1 MKKLA
6 INGGAPVRDAS
17 KHFPKWPV
25 LTDKDCDA
33 LLKVFKSGKW
43 WYGEKVAEFEK
54 KYAAFHDAKYGV
66 SCANGTVAL
75 EIALLACGI
84 GAGDEVIV
92 PPYTF
97 MATASAVLKVNAV
110 PVFAD
115 LDLNTCNLDPN
126 AAAKAITSKTK
137 AIIPVHI
144 AGLPADMDALK
155 KLARKHKLCLIEDA
169 CHSWGSQWKGK
180 GTGALGDCG
189 VFSFQ
194 MSKNI
199 TSGEGGIVLTDNS
212 KIADIARSYSNCGRS
227 KGKAFYEHYLLGSNL
242 RLTELQAVILLGQL
256 TRLKSQTLKRQKN
269 AALLDKG
276 LKGIPG
282 IALLK
287 NDPRV
292 TRRGYHMYIFRF
304 ISENWGG
311 VSRETFLKALNA
323 EGIPASVGYPVPLY
337 KNPLFQKSGTGPK
350 YCPLSCPYYGVK
362 RDYTKVVCPNAEQI
376 CREACWIRQA
386 TMLAE
391 PQDMKDIIAAISKLW
406 ENRDEL
412 RKCRN

>member
-1 MKKLA
+1 
-6 INGGAPVRDAS
+6 
-17 KHFPKWPV
+17 
-25 LTDKDCDA
+25 
-33 LLKVFKSGKW
+33 
-43 WYGEKVAEFEK
+43 
-54 KYAAFHDAKYGV
+54 
-66 SCANGTVAL
+66 
-75 EIALLACGI
+75 
-84 GAGDEVIV
+84 
-92 PPYTF
+92 
-97 MATASAVLKVNAV
+97 
-110 PVFAD
+110 
-115 LDLNTCNLDPN
+115 
-126 AAAKAITSKTK
+126 
-137 AIIPVHI
+137 
-144 AGLPADMDALK
+144 
-155 KLARKHKLCLIEDA
+155 
-169 CHSWGSQWKGK
+169 
-180 GTGALGDCG
+180 
-189 VFSFQ
+189 

-350 YCPLSCPYYGVK
+350 YCPLSCPY
-362 RDYTKVVCPNAEQI
+362 
-376 CREACWIRQA
+376 
-386 TMLAE
+386 
-391 PQDMKDIIAAISKLW
+391 
-406 ENRDEL
+406 
-412 RKCRN
+412 